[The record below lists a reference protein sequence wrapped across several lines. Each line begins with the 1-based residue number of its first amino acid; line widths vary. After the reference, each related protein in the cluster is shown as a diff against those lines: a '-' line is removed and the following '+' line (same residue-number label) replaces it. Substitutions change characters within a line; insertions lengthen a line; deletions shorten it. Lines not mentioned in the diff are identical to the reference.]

1 MKLAIIQLSDIHFR
15 TGNFEPTSDNSMA
28 EQICAAVRTE
38 LIGSTHI
45 ILIINGDIAFSG
57 LSHEYEYATEWLS
70 NLYTLISDSCSGICW
85 VLCAPGNHDVDHSSN
100 NSVRNMI
107 VDNIRNVPG
116 THIDSRIIDEC
127 VGEQSAFFSF
137 RNSIESTET
146 LVYDD
151 PLLRV
156 HRISDDQTNIQINIL
171 NSAWM
176 SSLNET
182 QGGIVYP
189 IQLYNEQLKQSE
201 GFAITVLHHPLSW
214 FEPSNS
220 RILRNRISEIS
231 SVCFCGHEHLPDS
244 TSIATSSG
252 DQVKFIDGGVLKN
265 HDNSSDSSFNLV
277 ILNSDNHKIKDCT
290 FAKKGDR
297 YEQERGTSWQDAT
310 KLKSSESR
318 RFRLTEKYRTEIE
331 EIGINIIH
339 PRRDEV
345 YLRELFVYPDL
356 LPISEKNSKVYEKL
370 ERTISSERLIFEPEI
385 SHVILEG
392 DEKIGKTALLRKI
405 FSDYYDRGK
414 IPLYVLGSDIKSLTE
429 SDIRK
434 SLQRIFEKTYEG
446 DDFVQYEQLSPSDRV
461 ILLDD
466 LEVSK
471 QNRDGNER
479 LLNFVRQFS
488 SRSIVTTKDIGY
500 LEQLVAG
507 QPKSV
512 MFNEHC
518 TYSIREFGHL
528 KRDELIGKWLRLGNQ
543 NEDWKSASILHER
556 NHARDVI
563 NKTIGHNFMPSYPIF
578 VMTILQS
585 IESFSSSIVGSTY
598 GHYYQFLIT
607 SALIRCGIKPDDLEA
622 YSNYISELAYGFFE
636 NNRRIS
642 KTEYDNWHNQFCS
655 NYGVDWKLSR
665 IQQLLKEASI
675 LNVETG
681 QSISFKY
688 PYVYYFFLAKRLS
701 RGLTEK
707 NVCKN
712 VEYMCQRLHV
722 TEYANVILFLIHH
735 SDNPLVLKA
744 VRSAASS
751 LISDQQSF
759 EFETS
764 DNNLLLRSV
773 NQLPSY
779 IGTHFLE
786 DRDPENEQRRVL
798 KNKDIHQ
805 ENSIETENSTENQSE
820 SEHDPMVALDTLA
833 QSIVAT
839 KTVELLGAILKNYYG
854 SLLLNTKVSISKE
867 AVELAFRSLFS
878 FIELFLKDNGVALIN
893 VLVEARQEFEIE
905 NLQPTKRKNN
915 QELENWARM
924 FVFSILRYITKAVI
938 QKVARAI
945 GSDQLR
951 LTLKKLV
958 EEHDS
963 IGYQIVEIAVLLDNP
978 SKIPRIQIEKL
989 AHRLSNNM
997 FGFQVLRDLAAQRVY
1012 RYPIEYD
1019 DKQWLASKLDF
1030 SIDVQRR
1037 ADFNKARQLP
1047 VS

>member
-1 MKLAIIQLSDIHFR
+1 MNLGIIQLSDIHFR
-15 TGNFEPTSDNSMA
+15 TGNFEPTSDNTMA

-45 ILIINGDIAFSG
+45 ILIINGDIAYSG

-85 VLCAPGNHDVDHSSN
+85 VLCAPGNHDVDHSSK
-100 NSVRNMI
+100 NSVRKLI

-116 THIDSRIIDEC
+116 TNIDSTIIEGC

-156 HRISDDQTNIQINIL
+156 HRISDDKTNIQINIL

-220 RILRNRISEIS
+220 RNLRNRISEIS

-265 HDNSSDSSFNLV
+265 HDDSSDSSFNLV
-277 ILNSDNHKIKDCT
+277 ILNSDNRKIKDCT
-290 FAKKGDR
+290 FTKKGDR
-297 YEQERGTSWQDAT
+297 YERERGTSWQDAT
-310 KLKSSESR
+310 RLKSSESR
-318 RFRLTEKYRTEIE
+318 RFRLTEKQRTEIE

-356 LPISEKNSKVYEKL
+356 LPLSEKSSKVYEKM
-370 ERTISSERLIFEPEI
+370 EQTISSERLIFDPEI

-414 IPLYVLGSDIKSLTE
+414 IPLYALGSDIKSLTE

-434 SLQRIFEKTYEG
+434 SLQRIFEESYEG
-446 DDFVQYEQLSPSDRV
+446 DDFVQYEQLAPSDRV

-466 LEVSK
+466 LEISK
-471 QNRDGNER
+471 RNRDAIER
-479 LLNFVRQFS
+479 LLKFIRQFAH
-488 SRSIVTTKDIGY
+488 RSIVTTKDIGY

-507 QPKSV
+507 QPKLM
-512 MFNEHC
+512 MFNEYC
-518 TYSIREFGHL
+518 LYGIREFGHL
-528 KRDELIGKWLRLGNQ
+528 KRDQLIGNWLRLGNQ
-543 NEDWKSASILHER
+543 IQDWKSESILHER
-556 NHARDVI
+556 DHARDII
-563 NKTIGHNFMPSYPIF
+563 NKTIGHNFMPSFPIF

-585 IESFSSSIVGSTY
+585 IDSYSSGMIGSTY

-607 SALIRCGIKPDDLEA
+607 SALIRCRVKPDDLEA
-622 YSNYISELAYGFFE
+622 YSNYISELAYKFFE
-636 NNRRIS
+636 NNRIFS
-642 KTEYDNWHNQFCS
+642 KTEYDKWHEQFCS
-655 NYGVDWKLSR
+655 DYGVNWKLSR
-665 IQQLLKEASI
+665 IQQLLKKASI
-675 LNVETG
+675 LSVESG

-707 NVCKN
+707 NDCKT
-712 VEYMCQRLHV
+712 VQYMCQRLHV
-722 TEYANVILFLIHH
+722 TEYANVVLFLIHH
-735 SDNPLVLKA
+735 SDNPLVLEA

-759 EFETS
+759 KFETS
-764 DNNLLLRSV
+764 NGNVLLHSV

-786 DRDPENEQRRVL
+786 DRDPESEQRRAL

-805 ENSIETENSTENQSE
+805 ENAIETEESTEDHSE
-820 SEHDPMVALDTLA
+820 SEHDPMVALDTLT

-854 SLLLNTKVSISKE
+854 SLLLDIKVNISKE

-878 FIELFLKDNGVALIN
+878 FIELLLKDNGVDLIHALM
-893 VLVEARQEFEIE
+893 EAQREFEIE
-905 NLQPTKRKNN
+905 NLQPKKRKNS

-924 FVFSILRYITKAVI
+924 FVFSLLRYLTRAII

-951 LTLKKLV
+951 LTLNKLV

-963 IGYQIVEIAVLLDNP
+963 VGYQIVEIAVLLDNP
-978 SKIPRIQIEKL
+978 SKIPRIQIDKL
-989 AHRLSNNM
+989 AHRLSNNI

-1012 RYPIEYD
+1012 RYPMEYD

-1030 SIDVQRR
+1030 SIAEQRR
-1037 ADFNKARQLP
+1037 ADFKKTRQLP